1 VSGGPSPSAE
11 PNLLSSEGL
20 KQAMPAL
27 SPPPGHLTA
36 EALQALLGEVLA
48 VYDPE
53 FGASVDEVV
62 VTVEAPRVLETAR
75 LLHDEPRLAFD
86 YLRSLSGVDWTDRLE
101 VVYHLYSTA
110 HRHRLTLKA
119 RTPVDRPQVPSV
131 VSIWRGADWH
141 EREAAE
147 MYGLTFEGH
156 PNLVELLLWEGAPV
170 APQRKDVPVLSLEE
184 FWKDMGLEE
193 EEEAPAPEAPAAAPR
208 RLTAREQKQRLLAEG
223 GGLTSGPVPSE

>member
-1 VSGGPSPSAE
+1 
-11 PNLLSSEGL
+11 
-20 KQAMPAL
+20 MPAL
-27 SPPPGHLTA
+27 PPPPGHLTA

-53 FGASVDEVV
+53 FSASVDEVV

-75 LLHDEPRLAFD
+75 LLHDEPRLSFD

-101 VVYHLYSTA
+101 VVYHVYSTA

-131 VSIWRGADWH
+131 VLIWRGADWH

>member
-1 VSGGPSPSAE
+1 
-11 PNLLSSEGL
+11 
-20 KQAMPAL
+20 MPVL
-27 SPPPGHLTA
+27 PPPPGHLTA
-36 EALQALLGEVLA
+36 AALQALLAEVLA

-53 FGASVDEVV
+53 FGASADEVV
-62 VTVEAPRVLETAR
+62 VTVEAPRVLETAW

-101 VVYHLYSTA
+101 VVYHLYSTR

-119 RTPVDRPQVPSV
+119 RTPADRPLLPSV
-131 VSIWRGADWH
+131 VSVWRGADWH

-156 PNLVELLLWEGAPV
+156 PNLVELLLWEGAPA

-193 EEEAPAPEAPAAAPR
+193 KEEEATEERAEAPAAAPR
-208 RLTAREQKQRLLAEG
+208 RLTAREQKQRLLAG
-223 GGLTSGPVPSE
+223 GGGPTPGPVPSE